1 MKHKSLLIFFLAACL
16 LLTAC
21 GQETSTQAPTIVEPL
36 VTIAPQ
42 TSGEGAQ
49 PLPTADPAATQMTTI
64 ITGPP
69 ATPPQTS
76 APIPSAPAAPVD
88 ASFFNDAVFVGDSVT
103 LKLRNY
109 AASSGAVGNA
119 AFLCAGSFSAGHAVN
134 NTLQVSYQGSTIA
147 LADGIQKT
155 GAKKVFLML
164 GLNDIGI
171 YGIDGTI
178 ENWYTMTDEIL
189 AKNPDVQ
196 IYIQSVTP
204 IYEQGQSGS
213 LTNENF
219 NTLNEKLKAFA
230 AEKGFGYIDIATSL
244 KNDKGHLEES
254 YCSDEYVHLTD
265 AGCQVWVECL
275 IAYFNTMQ

>member
-1 MKHKSLLIFFLAACL
+1 MKHKSLLIFFLVACL

-36 VTIAPQ
+36 VTLAPQ
-42 TSGEGAQ
+42 SAATTQ
-49 PLPTADPAATQMTTI
+49 PQTTPGQSIPGVPVTDMPAATTPVTSA
-64 ITGPP
+64 P
-69 ATPPQTS
+69 ATPVT
-76 APIPSAPAAPVD
+76 
-88 ASFFNDAVFVGDSVT
+88 ASFFDDAVFVGDSVT

-134 NTLQVSYQGSTIA
+134 DTLQVSYQGSTIG

-178 ENWYTMTDEIL
+178 ENWYTMTDAIL

-244 KNDKGHLEES
+244 KNDKGHLEAS

-275 IAYFNTMQ
+275 IEYFNTMQ